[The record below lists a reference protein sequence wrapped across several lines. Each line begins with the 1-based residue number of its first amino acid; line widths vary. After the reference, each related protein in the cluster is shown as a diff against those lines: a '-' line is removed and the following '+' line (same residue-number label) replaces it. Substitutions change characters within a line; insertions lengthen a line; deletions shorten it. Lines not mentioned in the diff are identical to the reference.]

1 MKVFPV
7 ILSGGVGSRLWPT
20 SRALYPKQLL
30 PLVSERAMLQE
41 TADRVTDSSVFAP
54 PMIIS
59 NEEHR
64 FIIAAQMQE
73 LGMESL
79 VHVLEPMGRNTA
91 PAAAVAAEIALN
103 HDKDAVL
110 LILPADHHIGDQAA
124 FRSAIDEGTKLAS
137 DGRLVTFGVIPT
149 GPETGYGYIKEGA
162 VLEGGRG
169 RDVAGSWR
177 NPPQRRRRNIL
188 MRADIIGMRGSSCSG
203 QTRS

>member
-41 TADRVTDSSVFAP
+41 TADRVTDSSVFAA

-73 LGMESL
+73 LGMASL

-91 PAAAVAAEIALN
+91 PA
-103 HDKDAVL
+103 
-110 LILPADHHIGDQAA
+110 
-124 FRSAIDEGTKLAS
+124 
-137 DGRLVTFGVIPT
+137 
-149 GPETGYGYIKEGA
+149 
-162 VLEGGRG
+162 
-169 RDVAGSWR
+169 
-177 NPPQRRRRNIL
+177 
-188 MRADIIGMRGSSCSG
+188 
-203 QTRS
+203 